1 MKISKCKKTFT
12 GPDGPILG
20 PSAFNPFLHVKYL
33 VQLIG
38 NSLLKVF
45 LPSEDVHDNISNYNL
60 LTCVC
65 ILCMSCT
72 SKATLDFSY
81 KNPSKNYFWQLDE

>member
-1 MKISKCKKTFT
+1 MKNSKCKKTFI

-20 PSAFNPFLHVKYL
+20 PSAFNPLIHMKYL

-38 NSLLKVF
+38 NSLLKAF
-45 LPSEDVHDNISNYNL
+45 LPSEDVHTNISDYNL
-60 LTCVC
+60 LTFVC
-65 ILCMSCT
+65 ILCMSCI

-81 KNPSKNYFWQLDE
+81 KNSK

>member
-1 MKISKCKKTFT
+1 MKNSKCNKTFI

-20 PSAFNPFLHVKYL
+20 PSAFKPLLHMKYL

-38 NSLLKVF
+38 NSLLNVF
-45 LPSEDVHDNISNYNL
+45 LPSEGVYNNL
-60 LTCVC
+60 LTFVC
-65 ILCMSCT
+65 ILCMSCI

-81 KNPSKNYFWQLDE
+81 KKPSKNYFWQLDE

>member
-1 MKISKCKKTFT
+1 MKNSKCNKTFI

-20 PSAFNPFLHVKYL
+20 PSALNPLLHMKYL

-38 NSLLKVF
+38 NSPLKVF

-60 LTCVC
+60 LTFVC
-65 ILCMSCT
+65 ILCASCI
-72 SKATLDFSY
+72 SSATLDFSY
-81 KNPSKNYFWQLDE
+81 KKPSKNYFWQLDE

>member
-1 MKISKCKKTFT
+1 MKNTKCNKIFI

-20 PSAFNPFLHVKYL
+20 PSAFNPFLHMKYL

-38 NSLLKVF
+38 NSLLRVF
-45 LPSEDVHDNISNYNL
+45 LPSEDVHNILVL
-60 LTCVC
+60 LTFVCTLCVPC
-65 ILCMSCT
+65 I

-81 KNPSKNYFWQLDE
+81 KKPSKNYFWPLDE